1 MQEIAQWA
9 QPVVTV
15 VSLAFG
21 GGVLYGDVQEVK
33 RAVEDNDKLEKQ
45 VVVMEQRLA
54 SAEESQRKTVV
65 VLDKMADTLT
75 RLNNTVVKL
84 ETKLEER

>member
-1 MQEIAQWA
+1 MQDIAQWA

-33 RAVEDNDKLEKQ
+33 KAVEDNDKLEKQ

-54 SAEESQRKTVV
+54 TAEEAQRATVI
-65 VLDKMADTLT
+65 VLSKMTDTLNK
-75 RLNNTVVKL
+75 LNNTVIKL
-84 ETKLEER
+84 EAKLEDK